1 MSDIKYETDEYG
13 YIRFNEYNEPTYDKT
28 KFSHK
33 LIKDF
38 EIGNY
43 IIIKG
48 HVCKVLHKSVG
59 GCGKHG
65 WPKVFIRCIGV
76 FDDKIR
82 EDIIPATHEKLEPIV
97 TFSTY
102 EFVSRTD
109 KEVELYDPDTN
120 LIISVEISNEL
131 DIQVI
136 QQINKYISD
145 NVNSNNND
153 SNKIL
158 QIQVVKFDS
167 LIRVVK
173 VIV

>member
-1 MSDIKYETDEYG
+1 MDDVKYGTDEYG
-13 YIRFNEYNEPTYDKT
+13 QIQFNEYNEPTYDKT

-33 LIKDF
+33 SIIDF
-38 EIGNY
+38 KIGDY

-48 HVCKVLHKSVG
+48 HVCKVLHKSIG

-65 WPKVFIRCIGV
+65 SPKVLIRCIGV

-82 EDIIPATHEKLEPIV
+82 EDIIPATHEILEPIV

-102 EFVSRTD
+102 EFVSRTNKD
-109 KEVELYDPDTN
+109 VELYDLDTN

-131 DIQVI
+131 DIQAI
-136 QQINKYISD
+136 QQINKYVFD

-158 QIQVVKFDS
+158 QIQVVKFDGLVRILS
-167 LIRVVK
+167 VCT
-173 VIV
+173 